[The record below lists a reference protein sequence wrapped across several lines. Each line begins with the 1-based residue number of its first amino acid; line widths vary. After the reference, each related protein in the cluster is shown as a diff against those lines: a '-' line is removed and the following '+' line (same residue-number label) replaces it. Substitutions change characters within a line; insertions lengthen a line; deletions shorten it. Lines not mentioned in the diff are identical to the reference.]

1 MGRLPL
7 SGENPALGSRPP
19 LTDQAARDR
28 IETDLDRN
36 LLVEA
41 GAGSGK
47 TTALT
52 DRMVAL
58 IQSGAA
64 KIDEIAAVTFT
75 RKAAAELRERFQGAL
90 EAKLDECPPEGTRRD
105 LLNQALRGIDR
116 AFLGTIHAF
125 CARLLRERPLE
136 AGIDPAFE
144 ETPEADMLRLRKS
157 YWHSFLERLVAE
169 EDPVLEELADVGLRP
184 EMLEAA
190 FDTVSDN
197 LDVPFAAEEAAMPTD
212 DAIVATRSDLEQL
225 LDRGLELMP
234 ATEPIGGWDEVQK
247 RLRQLA
253 YRRDVQDWSD
263 RRRFFDSLSLLV
275 GKASYNV
282 TQNRWSD
289 SSAGK
294 AAAKGFRDELNAFVR
309 EGGAARELHDRWLAH
324 RYAISIRLVTR
335 AAGELAAGRR
345 REGRLDF
352 QDLLLLAA
360 DLLRESSG
368 ARRDLGLR
376 YRRILVDEFQDTDP
390 LQAEVL
396 LLLASEPE
404 ESGGDWRT
412 ALPRDGALFVVGDPK
427 QSIYRFRR
435 ADIVVYDLVRRRFEE
450 FGEVLKLVTNFRSR
464 QGIADLVNATF
475 GDGGLFPE
483 HATPHQAAFSRLV
496 VRPKDDPA
504 PCEGV
509 FRYDLVVSGGSR
521 SRADA
526 DAQLLAAWVANR
538 LEAGDGRKPG
548 DFLILTRNRKHLD
561 LYARALEERNVPVDV
576 SGARVGIETELS
588 ELVTLLAALADPEDN
603 VKTVAVLTG
612 LFFGLDLEKLTE
624 HQLCGGRFRATDDPK
639 GRAGGTEEVRAALA
653 RLRAWWLKS
662 NEVPADVLL
671 GELCTEL
678 GLLPYAATGSLGGV
692 RAGTIAYGL
701 DAVRARALAGDAS
714 LVGATEALATALAW
728 EDAETPFEPGR
739 QDLVRVMNVHRAK
752 GLEAPVVVLTGA
764 ELESLH
770 PVKLHVERPA
780 TGDPVAYMVLQKK
793 EGPHHWVDLAR
804 PLDWA
809 QRQVEER
816 AFDEAERDRLLYV
829 AGTRA
834 RDELVIGRIPGR
846 DKSPWRGYHGALP
859 DMAEILDLRP
869 GKPPEKAEVDV
880 SPAEIERSIAVTR
893 EVRLALGSPTY
904 LMESVT
910 ALAKK
915 GYAELATGGAEG
927 EPAAEP
933 SSAEPGAVPGGPRG
947 YEWGSAVHAALA
959 AAAWGM
965 EGEPFRLF
973 CRALLVEYEL
983 PVDEA
988 GQPRNL
994 EELLD
999 LVGQVQAS
1007 ELWQRAAA
1015 AEERYVEL
1023 PFAAPYE
1030 GREAPADVPVTV
1042 EGVVDLA
1049 FREPDGWVI
1058 ADYKTDRGDDPD
1070 FERRT
1075 RAYRR
1080 QVDIYADCWAALTGD
1095 PVRERILLFTALG
1108 RAESW

>member
-1 MGRLPL
+1 M
-7 SGENPALGSRPP
+7 
-19 LTDQAARDR
+19 
-28 IETDLDRN
+28 
-36 LLVEA
+36 EA

-90 EAKLDECPPEGTRRD
+90 EAKLDACPPGGAEGD

-184 EMLEAA
+184 DMLEAA
-190 FDTVSDN
+190 FDTVSEN
-197 LDVPFAAEEAAMPTD
+197 LDVPFPAEEAAMPAEG
-212 DAIVATRSDLEQL
+212 AIEATRSDLERL

-234 ATEPIGGWDEVQK
+234 ANEPIGGWDEVQK

-253 YRRDVQDWSD
+253 YRRDVQGWSD
-263 RRRFFDSLSLLV
+263 RRRFFNSLSLLL
-275 GKASYNV
+275 GKASFRV

-294 AAAKGFRDELNAFVR
+294 AEAKGFEDELNAFVR
-309 EGGAARELHDRWLAH
+309 QGGPARELHDRWLAH
-324 RYAISIRLVTR
+324 RYAIAIRLVTR

-360 DLLRESSG
+360 DLLRENPD
-368 ARRDLGLR
+368 ARRDLGRR

-404 ESGGDWRT
+404 TSGGDWRT
-412 ALPRDGALFVVGDPK
+412 AVPRDGALFVVGDPK

-435 ADIVVYDLVRRRFEE
+435 ADILVYDFVRRRFEE

-483 HATPHQAAFSRLV
+483 HATPHQAAFAPLV
-496 VRPKDDPA
+496 VRPKTDPA

-509 FRYDLVVSGGSR
+509 FRYDLVVSGSNR

-526 DAQLLAAWVANR
+526 DAQLLAEWVAKR
-538 LEAGDGRKPG
+538 LKAEDGRKPG

-576 SGARVGIETELS
+576 SGARVGVETELS
-588 ELVTLLAALADPEDN
+588 ELMTLLAALADPEDT

-624 HQLCGGRFRATDDPK
+624 HELSGGRFRATDDLA
-639 GRAGGTEEVRAALA
+639 GRAGGTEEVREALE
-653 RLRAWWLKS
+653 RLRAWWLRS

-671 GELCTEL
+671 SELCAEL

-764 ELESLH
+764 ELESFH

-780 TGDPVAYMVLQKK
+780 TGDPVAYMVLQEK
-793 EGPHHWVDLAR
+793 EGAHHWVDLAR

-809 QRQVEER
+809 RRQVEER

-834 RDELVIGRIPGR
+834 QDELVIGRIPGR
-846 DKSPWRGYHGALP
+846 DKSPWRGYQGALP
-859 DMAEILDLRP
+859 NMAEILDLRP
-869 GKPPEKAEVDV
+869 GRPPERAEVDIG
-880 SPAEIERSIAVTR
+880 PAEIERSIAMAR
-893 EVRLALGSPTY
+893 EARLALGTPTY

-910 ALAKK
+910 ALAK
-915 GYAELATGGAEG
+915 GGFEEPAPGGAEG
-927 EPAAEP
+927 EAAAAAP
-933 SSAEPGAVPGGPRG
+933 SAEAGGAAAGPRG

-959 AAAWGM
+959 AAARGM

-973 CRALLVEYEL
+973 CRTLLVEFEL
-983 PVDEA
+983 PVDDTGE
-988 GQPRNL
+988 PEDL
-994 EELLD
+994 EDLLEL
-999 LVGQVQAS
+999 VRQVQAS
-1007 ELWQRAAA
+1007 ELWRRAES
-1015 AEERYVEL
+1015 AEERHVEV
-1023 PFAAPYE
+1023 PFAAPYD
-1030 GREAPADVPVTV
+1030 GNEAPPDVSTTV
-1042 EGVVDLA
+1042 EGVIDLA

-1058 ADYKTDRGDDPD
+1058 ADYKTDRGDDPE
-1070 FERRT
+1070 FERRS

-1080 QVDIYADCWAALTGD
+1080 QVDIYARCWAQLTGD
-1095 PVRERILLFTALG
+1095 PVAERILFFTALG
-1108 RAESW
+1108 SVENW

>member
-1 MGRLPL
+1 L

-212 DAIVATRSDLEQL
+212 DAIVATRSDLERL

-662 NEVPADVLL
+662 NEVPADVVL
-671 GELCTEL
+671 GELCAEL
-678 GLLPYAATGSLGGV
+678 GLLPYAATGSLGSV

-834 RDELVIGRIPGR
+834 QDELVIGRIPGR

-880 SPAEIERSIAVTR
+880 SPASIERSIAVAR
-893 EVRLALGSPTY
+893 EARLALGSPTY

-910 ALAKK
+910 ALAKE

-959 AAAWGM
+959 AAARGM
-965 EGEPFRLF
+965 EGEPFSLF

-1075 RAYRR
+1075 GAYRR
-1080 QVDIYADCWAALTGD
+1080 QVNIYADCWAALTGD

>member
-7 SGENPALGSRPP
+7 SREHPALGSRPP
-19 LTDQAARDR
+19 LTDQAARDQ

-90 EAKLDECPPEGTRRD
+90 EVKLEECPPEGAQGD

-184 EMLEAA
+184 DMLEAA

-197 LDVPFAAEEAAMPTD
+197 LDVPFAAQEATTPAA
-212 DAIVATRSDLEQL
+212 DAIVAIRSDLERL
-225 LDRGLELMP
+225 VDRGIELMP
-234 ATEPIGGWDEVQK
+234 ATEPMGGWDDVQR

-253 YRRDVQDWSD
+253 YRRDVQGWSD
-263 RRRFFDSLSLLV
+263 RRRFFDSLSLLL
-275 GKASYNV
+275 GKAAYRV

-294 AAAKGFRDELNAFVR
+294 AAAKGFQEELNAFV
-309 EGGAARELHDRWLAH
+309 GQGAARELHDRWLAH

-360 DLLRESSG
+360 GLLRENPG

-404 ESGGDWRT
+404 TSGSDWRT
-412 ALPRDGALFVVGDPK
+412 AVPRDGALFVVGDPK

-435 ADIVVYDLVRRRFEE
+435 ADIVVYDFVRRRFEE

-483 HATPHQAAFSRLV
+483 HATPHQAAFSPLV
-496 VRPKDDPA
+496 VRVKDDPA

-509 FRYDLVVSGGSR
+509 FCYDLVVSGSNR

-526 DAQLLAAWVANR
+526 DAQLLAVWVAKR

-561 LYARALEERNVPVDV
+561 LYARALEERDVPVNV

-588 ELVTLLAALADPEDN
+588 ELMTLLAALADPEDK

-612 LFFGLDLEKLTE
+612 LFFGLDLERLTE
-624 HQLCGGRFRATDDPK
+624 HQLCEGQFRVTDDPT
-639 GRAGGTEEVRAALA
+639 GRPGGTDEVRAALA
-653 RLRAWWLKS
+653 RLRAWWLRS

-671 GELCTEL
+671 GELCAEL

-692 RAGTIAYGL
+692 RAGTIGYGL

-764 ELESLH
+764 ELESFH

-780 TGDPVAYMVLQKK
+780 TGDPVAYMVLQER

-834 RDELVIGRIPGR
+834 QDELVIGRIPGR
-846 DKSPWRGYHGALP
+846 EKSPWRGYHGALSE
-859 DMAEILDLRP
+859 MAEILDLRP
-869 GKPPEKAEVDV
+869 GRPSEKAEIDV

-893 EVRLALGSPTY
+893 EARLALGYPTY

-910 ALAKK
+910 ALAKE
-915 GYAELATGGAEG
+915 GNEEFATGGAEG
-927 EPAAEP
+927 ETPAEL
-933 SSAEPGAVPGGPRG
+933 SSAKPGTAPGGPRG

-959 AAAWGM
+959 AAARGM

-973 CRALLVEYEL
+973 CRSLLVEFEL
-983 PVDEA
+983 PVDET
-988 GQPRNL
+988 GEPRNL
-994 EELLD
+994 EDLLD
-999 LVGQVQAS
+999 LVSQVQAS

-1015 AEERYVEL
+1015 AEERHVEL
-1023 PFAAPYE
+1023 PFAAPY
-1030 GREAPADVPVTV
+1030 GGHEAPADVPVTV

-1049 FREPDGWVI
+1049 FRELDGWVI
-1058 ADYKTDRGDDPD
+1058 ADYKTDRGDDPE

-1095 PVRERILLFTALG
+1095 PVRERILFFTALG

>member
-1 MGRLPL
+1 M
-7 SGENPALGSRPP
+7 SGMSPALESSVP
-19 LTDQAARDR
+19 LPDQAARDR
-28 IETDLDRN
+28 IEADLDRN

-58 IQSGAA
+58 IQSGTA
-64 KIDEIAAVTFT
+64 KVDEIAAVTFT
-75 RKAAAELRERFQGAL
+75 RKAATELRERFQGAL
-90 EAKLDECPPEGTRRD
+90 EAKLGESSSNSAEGD

-169 EDPVLEELADVGLRP
+169 EDPILEELADVGLRP
-184 EMLEAA
+184 DRLEAA
-190 FDTVSDN
+190 FDTISEN
-197 LDVPFAAEEAAMPTD
+197 LDVSFPAEEAAMPAD
-212 DAIVATRSDLEQL
+212 DEIAASRIELERL

-234 ATEPIGGWDEVQK
+234 ANQPMGGWDEVQR

-263 RRRFFDSLSLLV
+263 RRRFFDCLSLLL
-275 GKASYNV
+275 GKASYRV

-294 AAAKGFRDELNAFVR
+294 AAAKGFQDELDSFVR
-309 EGGAARELHDRWLAH
+309 QGGTARELHDRWLAH
-324 RYAISIRLVTR
+324 RYAIAIRLVTR

-345 REGRLDF
+345 REGSLDF

-360 DLLRESSG
+360 DLLRSNPH
-368 ARRDLGLR
+368 ARRDLGRR

-396 LLLASEPE
+396 LLLASDPE
-404 ESGGDWRT
+404 TSGDDWRT
-412 ALPRDGALFVVGDPK
+412 AVPRAGALFVVGDPK

-435 ADIVVYDLVRRRFEE
+435 ADIVVYDFVRRRFEE

-464 QGIADLVNATF
+464 QGIANLVNATF
-475 GDGGLFPE
+475 GDAGLFPE
-483 HATPHQAAFSRLV
+483 HATPHQAAFSPLV
-496 VRPKDDPA
+496 VRPKDEPA

-509 FRYDLVVSGGSR
+509 FRYDLVVSGNSR
-521 SRADA
+521 SRAAA
-526 DAQLLAAWVANR
+526 DAEIVAEWVADR
-538 LEAGDGRKPG
+538 LKAGDGRKAG

-561 LYARALEERNVPVDV
+561 LYARALEQRDVPVDV
-576 SGARVGIETELS
+576 SGARVGVEAELS
-588 ELVTLLAALADPEDN
+588 ELLTLLAALADPEDE
-603 VKTVAVLTG
+603 VKTAAVLTG

-624 HQLCGGRFRATDDPK
+624 HQLSGGRFRATDAPT
-639 GRAGGTEEVRAALA
+639 GRAKGTEEVGEALA
-653 RLRAWWLKS
+653 RLRTWWLRS
-662 NEVPADVLL
+662 NEAPADVLL
-671 GELCTEL
+671 GELCAEL

-764 ELESLH
+764 ELECFH

-780 TGDPVAYMVLQKK
+780 RGDPVAFMVLQEKK
-793 EGPHHWVDLAR
+793 GTHYWVDLAR

-809 QRQVEER
+809 PREVEER

-834 RDELVIGRIPGR
+834 EDELVIGRIPGK
-846 DKSPWRGYHGALP
+846 DKSPWRGYHGVLP
-859 DMAEILDLRP
+859 EMAEMLDLRA
-869 GKPPEKAEVDV
+869 GRPPEKAEVDLR
-880 SPAEIERSIAVTR
+880 PAEIERSIAMTR
-893 EVRLALGSPTY
+893 EARLALGTPTY

-910 ALAKK
+910 ALAK
-915 GYAELATGGAEG
+915 GYEELATDASEG
-927 EPAAEP
+927 PSPTQPPFAEP
-933 SSAEPGAVPGGPRG
+933 DASPGGPRG

-959 AAAWGM
+959 AAARGM
-965 EGEPFRLF
+965 DGEPFRLF
-973 CRALLVEYEL
+973 CRSLLVEYEL
-983 PVDEA
+983 PVDET
-988 GQPRNL
+988 GEPRNIGD
-994 EELLD
+994 LLD
-999 LVGQVQAS
+999 LVNQVQAS
-1007 ELWQRAAA
+1007 ELWRRAASA
-1015 AEERYVEL
+1015 VERHVEL
-1023 PFAAPYE
+1023 PFAAPY
-1030 GREAPADVPVTV
+1030 GGHDAPSDVPMTV

-1049 FREPDGWVI
+1049 FRESDGWVI
-1058 ADYKTDRGDDPD
+1058 ADYKTDRGDDPE
-1070 FERRT
+1070 FEQRT

-1080 QVDIYADCWAALTGD
+1080 QVEIYADCWAALTGE
-1095 PVRERILLFTALG
+1095 PVRERILFFTALG
-1108 RAESW
+1108 RTESW

>member
-1 MGRLPL
+1 M
-7 SGENPALGSRPP
+7 SGGAPARGSRPP
-19 LTDQAARDR
+19 LTDQAERDR
-28 IETDLDRN
+28 IGTDLDRN

-58 IQSGAA
+58 IQSGTA

-90 EAKLDECPPEGTRRD
+90 EVKLDECPPEDDDRRD

-144 ETPEADMLRLRKS
+144 ETPEAEMLRLRKS

-169 EDPVLEELADVGLRP
+169 EDPVLEQLADVGLRP
-184 EMLEAA
+184 DMLEAA

-197 LDVPFAAEEAAMPTD
+197 LDVPFAAEEAAMPAD
-212 DAIVATRSDLEQL
+212 DAIVATRRALERL
-225 LDRGLELMP
+225 VDRGLELMP
-234 ATEPIGGWDEVQK
+234 ATEPVGGWDEVQK
-247 RLRQLA
+247 RLRQLD

-263 RRRFFDSLSLLV
+263 RRRFFDSLSLLL
-275 GKASYNV
+275 GKASYHV

-294 AAAKGFRDELNAFVR
+294 AAAKGFQDELNAFV
-309 EGGAARELHDRWLAH
+309 GQGAARELHDRWLAH

-360 DLLRESSG
+360 DLLRESPG

-404 ESGGDWRT
+404 TSGSDWRT
-412 ALPRDGALFVVGDPK
+412 AVPRDGALFVVGDPK

-435 ADIVVYDLVRRRFEE
+435 ADIVVYDFVRRRFEE

-483 HATPHQAAFSRLV
+483 HATPHQAAFSPLV

-509 FRYDLVVSGGSR
+509 FRYDLVVSGTNR
-521 SRADA
+521 SRAEA
-526 DAQLLAAWVANR
+526 DAQLLADWVASR
-538 LEAGDGRKPG
+538 LEAADGRKPG
-548 DFLILTRNRKHLD
+548 DFLVLTRNRRHLD

-588 ELVTLLAALADPEDN
+588 ELLTLLAALADPEDE

-624 HQLCGGRFRATDDPK
+624 HKLREGRFRATGDQT
-639 GRAGGTEEVRAALA
+639 GGAGGTEEVREALA
-653 RLRAWWLKS
+653 RLRAWWLRS
-662 NEVPADVLL
+662 NEAPADVLL
-671 GELCTEL
+671 GELCAEL
-678 GLLPYAATGSLGGV
+678 GLLPYAATGPLGGV

-701 DAVRARALAGDAS
+701 DAVRARALSGDAS

-728 EDAETPFEPGR
+728 EDAETPLEPGR

-764 ELESLH
+764 ELESFH

-780 TGDPVAYMVLQKK
+780 TGDPVAYMVLQEK

-816 AFDEAERDRLLYV
+816 AFDEAERNRLLYV

-834 RDELVIGRIPGR
+834 RDELVIGRIPGK
-846 DKSPWRGYHGALP
+846 DKSPWKGYHGALP
-859 DMAEILDLRP
+859 RMAESLDLRP
-869 GKPPEKAEVDV
+869 GRPAEKAEIDV
-880 SPAEIERSIAVTR
+880 SPVDIERSIAQTR
-893 EVRLALGSPTY
+893 EARLALGSPTY

-910 ALAKK
+910 ALAKQ
-915 GYAELATGGAEG
+915 GYEELATGEAEG
-927 EPAAEP
+927 ESPEEP
-933 SSAEPGAVPGGPRG
+933 SSGEPGPAPGGPRG
-947 YEWGSAVHAALA
+947 YEWGSVVHAALA
-959 AAAWGM
+959 AAARGM
-965 EGEPFRLF
+965 EGAPFRLF
-973 CRALLVEYEL
+973 CRTLLVEYEL
-983 PVDEA
+983 PVDEM
-988 GQPRNL
+988 GEPRNL
-994 EELLD
+994 EDLLEL
-999 LVGQVQAS
+999 VSQVQAS
-1007 ELWQRAAA
+1007 ELWQRATA
-1015 AEERYVEL
+1015 AEERHVEL
-1023 PFAAPYE
+1023 PFAAPYA
-1030 GREAPADVPVTV
+1030 GHEARTGVPVTV

-1058 ADYKTDRGDDPD
+1058 ADYKTDRGDDPE
-1070 FERRT
+1070 FEPRK

-1080 QVDIYADCWAALTGD
+1080 QVEIYADCWTALTGD
-1095 PVRERILLFTALG
+1095 PVSERILLFTALD